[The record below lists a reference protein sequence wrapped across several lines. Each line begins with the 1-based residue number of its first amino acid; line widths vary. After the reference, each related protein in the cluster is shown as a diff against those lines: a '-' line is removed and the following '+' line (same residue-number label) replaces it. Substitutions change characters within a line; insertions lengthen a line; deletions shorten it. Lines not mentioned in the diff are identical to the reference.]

1 MSFKEDDDVAIDA
14 FVKKVVLQKLATQNK
29 IIPSNKTQHK
39 APKHKFERGDNG
51 SCNTRQNMIK
61 QNKKDFFTK
70 QHHK

>member
-1 MSFKEDDDVAIDA
+1 MKYNA
-14 FVKKVVLQKLATQNK
+14 
-29 IIPSNKTQHK
+29 K

-70 QHHK
+70 QYCKYNKK